1 MNNLTIGLGLTIV
14 CIIIVA
20 FLCARVPEKKMT
32 ERRTSDRLAES

>member
-20 FLCARVPEKKMT
+20 FLCAMVPEKNDGKKNI
-32 ERRTSDRLAES
+32 